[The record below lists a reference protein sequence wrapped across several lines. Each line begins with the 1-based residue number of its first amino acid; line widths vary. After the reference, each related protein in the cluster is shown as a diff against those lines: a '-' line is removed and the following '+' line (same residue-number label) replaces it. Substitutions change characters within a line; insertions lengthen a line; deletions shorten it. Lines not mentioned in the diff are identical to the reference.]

1 MKQPPFLYHKAFLSE
16 RRSMAL
22 YLVSKLLIC
31 SYMFEI
37 REVYYRQMKN
47 PKSYQDAE
55 LISLLMNIQYGMDK
69 KPEELL
75 LSEDEHVNKI
85 IDCTKSLQE
94 GEQMLSEAL
103 YIEKAF
109 VEYFIKEVKSVPELH
124 RTIQKIGGIASTMF
138 EILGEYDLEKTPKEE
153 CEYWLRFFQNNNPM
167 EKVTGARLRRL
178 FTQTLDLFWET
189 FATFYDVDTDATYDF
204 DVPLQE

>member
-1 MKQPPFLYHKAFLSE
+1 MLSL
-16 RRSMAL
+16 AL
-22 YLVSKLLIC
+22 QWAQQDHIPLPQALAAVTHRPARILGAGVDMPSGIGHMQTGGAADIC
-31 SYMFEI
+31 I
-37 REVYYRQMKN
+37 VN
-47 PKSYQDAE
+47 PNASWQV
-55 LISLLMNIQYGMDK
+55 LGN
-69 KPEELL
+69 
-75 LSEDEHVNKI
+75 
-85 IDCTKSLQE
+85 E

-178 FTQTLDLFWET
+178 FAQTLDLFWET
-189 FATFYDVDTDATYDF
+189 FATFYDVDIDATYDF